1 MEESYPYTL
10 CTGLS
15 QGKQCTLTD
24 TCDRFCPDM
33 DKTKTIHYDPIPYN
47 MQTKKCWKYHNDEE
61 NNINGKEII

>member
-1 MEESYPYTL
+1 
-10 CTGLS
+10 
-15 QGKQCTLTD
+15 
-24 TCDRFCPDM
+24 M